1 MSAFIGVM
9 GLLAFIIG
17 IVMLIIN
24 LFKKKSKKK
33 ALIILIAGFL
43 LFIIGVSIPSDSK
56 SKESKKT
63 DTSTSVATTENKKDE
78 TKVTSKSSSSKPK
91 ASSKTASATPVTFEE
106 LVKAYQTNGAAADD
120 KYKGKVLEF
129 QGTVSKVAKS
139 VFTGTDVTIDAGNFT
154 DNQFMN
160 TTVTVNMPDAIAK
173 KLTSGQTYT
182 FQAKLNDATIMDSGW
197 VQNLSMS
204 KGIIK

>member
-1 MSAFIGVM
+1 MSAFIGVI
-9 GLLAFIIG
+9 GLLGFLAGILMLFIS
-17 IVMLIIN
+17 
-24 LFKKKSKKK
+24 LFKKQSKKK
-33 ALIILIAGFL
+33 PLTFIILGFL
-43 LFIIGVSIPSDSK
+43 MFVIGVSIPSNSSTK
-56 SKESKKT
+56 ETKESSTAASSTKETKK
-63 DTSTSVATTENKKDE
+63 SE

-91 ASSKTASATPVTFEE
+91 ASSKTVSATPVTFEE
-106 LVKAYQTNGAAADD
+106 LVKAYQANGAAADD
-120 KYKGKVLEF
+120 TYKGKVLEF
-129 QGTVSKVAKS
+129 QGTVSKVAKA

-160 TTVTVNMPDAIAK
+160 TTVTINMPNDIAK

-204 KGIIK
+204 KGTIK

>member
-1 MSAFIGVM
+1 MSAFIGVI
-9 GLLAFIIG
+9 GLLGFLAGILMLFIS
-17 IVMLIIN
+17 
-24 LFKKKSKKK
+24 LFKKQSKKK
-33 ALIILIAGFL
+33 PLTFIILGFL
-43 LFIIGVSIPSDSK
+43 MFVIGVSIPSNSSTK
-56 SKESKKT
+56 ETKESSTAASSTKETKK
-63 DTSTSVATTENKKDE
+63 SE

-91 ASSKTASATPVTFEE
+91 ASSKTVSATPVTFEE
-106 LVKAYQTNGAAADD
+106 LVKAYQANGAAADD
-120 KYKGKVLEF
+120 TYKGKVLEF
-129 QGTVSKVAKS
+129 QGTVSKVSKA

-160 TTVTVNMPDAIAK
+160 TTVTINMPNDIAK

-204 KGIIK
+204 KGTIK

>member
-1 MSAFIGVM
+1 MSAFIGLV
-9 GLLAFIIG
+9 GFLAFIVG
-17 IVMLIIN
+17 LVMLIISYI
-24 LFKKKSKKK
+24 KKKSHKKPM
-33 ALIILIAGFL
+33 IILLIGFL
-43 LFIIGVSIPSDSK
+43 LFVIGISFLGDSK

-63 DTSTSVATTENKKDE
+63 ETSTSVSTADTKKDE

-91 ASSKTASATPVTFEE
+91 ASSKSVSATPVTFEE
-106 LVKAYQTNGAAADD
+106 LVKAYQANGAAADD
-120 KYKGKVLEF
+120 TYKGKVLEF
-129 QGTVSKVAKS
+129 QGTVSKVAKA

-160 TTVTVNMPDAIAK
+160 TTVTINMPNDIAK

-204 KGIIK
+204 KGTIK

>member
-1 MSAFIGVM
+1 MSAFIGVI
-9 GLLAFIIG
+9 GLLGFLAG
-17 IVMLIIN
+17 IVMLFIS
-24 LFKKKSKKK
+24 LFKKQSKKK
-33 ALIILIAGFL
+33 PLTFIILGFL
-43 LFIIGVSIPSDSK
+43 MFVIGVSIPSDSK

-63 DTSTSVATTENKKDE
+63 ETSTSVSTTDTKKEE

-91 ASSKTASATPVTFEE
+91 ASSKTVSATPVTFEE

-120 KYKGKVLEF
+120 TYKGKILEF
-129 QGTVSKVAKS
+129 QGTVSKVAKGI
-139 VFTGTDVTIDAGNFT
+139 FTGTDVTIDAGNFT

-160 TTVTVNMPDAIAK
+160 TTATINMPNDIAK

-204 KGIIK
+204 KGTIK

>member
-1 MSAFIGVM
+1 MSAFIGVI

-17 IVMLIIN
+17 IVMLIIS
-24 LFKKKSKKK
+24 LFKKKPKKK

-63 DTSTSVATTENKKDE
+63 DTSTSVSTTETKKE
-78 TKVTSKSSSSKPK
+78 EAKTTSKSSTPKPK
-91 ASSKTASATPVTFEE
+91 ASSKSVSATPVTFEE
-106 LVKAYQTNGAAADD
+106 IVKAYQANGAAADD
-120 KYKGKVLEF
+120 TYKGKVLEF
-129 QGTVSKVAKS
+129 QGTVSKVAKGI
-139 VFTGTDVTIDAGNFT
+139 FTGTDVTIDAGNFT

-160 TTVTVNMPDAIAK
+160 TTATVNMPNDIAK

-204 KGIIK
+204 KGTIK

>member
-1 MSAFIGVM
+1 MSAFFGVI

-17 IVMLIIN
+17 IVMLIIGI
-24 LFKKKSKKK
+24 FKKKSKKK
-33 ALIILIAGFL
+33 ALFILIAGFL
-43 LFIIGVSIPSDSK
+43 MFVIGVSIPSDSK

-63 DTSTSVATTENKKDE
+63 ETSTSVSTADTKKEE
-78 TKVTSKSSSSKPK
+78 TKITSKSSSSKPK
-91 ASSKTASATPVTFEE
+91 ASSKTVSVTPVTFEE
-106 LVKAYQTNGAAADD
+106 LVKAYQANGAAADD
-120 KYKGKVLEF
+120 TYKGKILEF
-129 QGTVSKVAKS
+129 QGTVSKVTKGI
-139 VFTGTDVTIDAGNFT
+139 FTGTDVTIDAGNFT

-160 TTVTVNMPDAIAK
+160 TTATINMPNDIAK

-204 KGIIK
+204 KGTTK